1 MGSRALQSSG
11 SVRQLALIP
20 EIFPD
25 LMADLDG
32 DHGEVFT
39 RKWVVELILDLVGYT
54 IDRDLGE
61 LIAVEPACGTGAF
74 LGPLVER
81 LSASCRHHG
90 RSITDARDALRAYD
104 LLPRNISKA
113 RSVVSEVL
121 ERDGWTNE
129 QIDDV
134 TSTWLRVGD
143 YLLTLQDDRSAD
155 FVVGNPPYI
164 RLEDVPDA
172 RMHAYR
178 ETCRTMTGRSDIYVG
193 FYEVAL
199 ASLRSG
205 GRLGFICADRWM
217 RNQYGRLLRRLVA
230 DKYDLEVVITMHDVD
245 AFEEQ
250 VSAYPAITIVHRAR
264 QGPVV
269 VADTTR
275 RFGERDASEVLAY
288 VRSGTSE
295 ILANDRY
302 DIARLPHWFAG
313 DESWP
318 AGNPKQLAII
328 EHLADKFPAL
338 EDAKTGTR
346 VGIGVATGAD
356 EVFVTQTPPDVEE
369 DRLLPL
375 AMVRDL
381 ATGQLEWSGH
391 YLVNPWRE
399 DGTLARLKD
408 FPQLATYFENNRPQL
423 SKRHIAEKLQATWY
437 RTIDKV
443 DSTLTGRPKLLIPDM
458 RLTIHPVLDDGKT
471 YPHHNLYYVV
481 SEAWDLRVL
490 GGLLLSR
497 VAQAF
502 IEAYAVKMRGGTLRF
517 QAQYLRRIRVP
528 RPTDLTAQDRRE
540 LAEAFDRRDVEM
552 ATSVALRVYGVQEL
566 AK

>member
-1 MGSRALQSSG
+1 MGNRALQSSG
-11 SVRQLALIP
+11 NVRQLALIP
-20 EIFPD
+20 QIFPD
-25 LMADLDG
+25 FTADLDG

-39 RKWVVELILDLVGYT
+39 RKWVVELILDLVGYM
-54 IDRDLGE
+54 IDRDLGD

-74 LGPLVER
+74 LGPLVAR

-90 RSITDARDALRAYD
+90 RPITDARHALRAYD
-104 LLPRNISKA
+104 LLPRNISKS
-113 RSVVSEVL
+113 RSVVNEVL
-121 ERDGWTNE
+121 ERDGWTDE

-143 YLLTLQDDRSAD
+143 YLLTLHDDRSAD

-164 RLEDVPDA
+164 RLEDVPEA

-199 ASLRSG
+199 ASLRTG
-205 GRLGFICADRWM
+205 GKLGFICADRWM
-217 RNQYGRLLRRLVA
+217 RNQYGRLLRSLIA
-230 DKYDLEVVITMHDVD
+230 ASYNIEVVISMHDVD

-250 VSAYPAITIVHRAR
+250 VSAYPAITILHRGR
-264 QGPVV
+264 QGEVV

-275 RFGERDASEVLAY
+275 KFGEQDASKVHGY
-288 VRSGTSE
+288 VRSGGFE

-302 DIARLPHWFAG
+302 EIARLPHWFDG

-318 AGNPKQLAII
+318 AGNPKQLAMI
-328 EHLADKFPAL
+328 EHLSDKFPTL
-338 EDAKTGTR
+338 ENAETRTR

-356 EVFVTQTPPDVEE
+356 GVFVTNTPPDVEE
-369 DRLLPL
+369 SRLLPL

-381 ATGQLEWSGH
+381 ATGRLEWSGH
-391 YLVNPWRE
+391 YLVNPWDE
-399 DGTLARLKD
+399 DGKLIRLKD
-408 FPQLATYFENNRPQL
+408 CPRLRRYFEDNRAQLA
-423 SKRHIAEKLQATWY
+423 KRHIAEKLPATWY

-443 DSTLTGRPKLLIPDM
+443 DSTLTGRSKLLIPDM
-458 RLTIHPVLDDGKT
+458 RLTIHPVLDEGRT

-481 SEAWDLRVL
+481 SDTWDLRVL

-528 RPTDLTAQDRRE
+528 RPRDLTDQDCRE
-540 LAEAFDRRDVEM
+540 LADAFDRRDVEA
-552 ATSVALRVYGVQEL
+552 ATSVALRLYGVQEL